1 MAWLTINDMCNLLE
15 QFNLNSPSAA
25 FEVVSGM
32 EGWQTADPDPG
43 PTHVVTHVVTNH
55 HRADVL
61 VEVMPLHVPHR
72 WLWLFEFMMWIV
84 TSAPVS
90 NAH

>member
-25 FEVVSGM
+25 FEAMSGM

-43 PTHVVTHVVTNH
+43 PT
-55 HRADVL
+55 
-61 VEVMPLHVPHR
+61 
-72 WLWLFEFMMWIV
+72 
-84 TSAPVS
+84 PVNEQKIS
-90 NAH
+90 KHCQFK